1 MQKYRF
7 DEYFD
12 YMLEKIGEPHDIQKV
27 DEAVIER
34 YKDKLP
40 EQLFKYWREIG
51 WCGFGNGLLWMV
63 NPAEYEDI
71 LTYWLGNSD
80 LGDRDDL
87 SVIARSAFGK
97 LYVWASKKG
106 EILSINPHTNMMM
119 YDNEKDEKNN
129 YTKEEENKYMR
140 YFWSHQKKNFLDFKD
155 ESDQPLF
162 NRALEKLGP
171 LKSDEM
177 YGFKHHYRLGGK
189 MELENLEISKLEV
202 YQHIAS
208 QLPRMSTG
216 IEGLFY

>member
-1 MQKYRF
+1 MQEYRF
-7 DEYFD
+7 DEDFD
-12 YMLEKIGEPHDIQKV
+12 YMLEKIGEPYDIQKV
-27 DEAVIER
+27 DEAVIEK

-71 LTYWLGNSD
+71 LTYWLTNSD

-87 SVIARSAFGK
+87 SVIARSAFGE

-106 EILSINPHTNMMM
+106 KILTIDPHITMIM
-119 YDNEKDEKNN
+119 YDSEKDETNY
-129 YTKEEENKYMR
+129 YTKEEEDERMQSYWGILSKV
-140 YFWSHQKKNFLDFKD
+140 SLDFED

-162 NRALEKLGP
+162 DRALQKLGP

-189 MELENLEISKLEV
+189 MELKNLEISKLEV
-202 YQHIAS
+202 YQHSAS
-208 QLPRMSTG
+208 QLPRMGTG
-216 IEGLFY
+216 IEGLF